1 MERVEKTIEV
11 SRPLR
16 TVYNQWTQ
24 FEDFPEFMAGVKEVR
39 QIDDTH
45 VHWHAEI
52 WGKDK
57 EWDAEIVEQVPDQCI
72 AWRSTSGAYNAGTV
86 RFEPL
91 GPDRTCVRLE
101 MEYEPEGVVENVADA
116 VGIFSA
122 RVQHTVEDF
131 KDFIE
136 HRGQPT
142 GAWRGE
148 VHSGQKVGEGAAPD
162 NPDGDMGDDRIPGAG
177 TGATAGSRGTEG
189 TGGAA
194 YTNPGGSTGRLE
206 RDPNVN
212 ARGTAGK
219 RTRTI
224 SRQQGH
230 APGHAEADVP
240 NDAWPFK
247 QDIKKP

>member
-11 SRPLR
+11 GRPLR

-91 GPDRTCVRLE
+91 GPDRTSVRLE
-101 MEYEPEGVVENVADA
+101 MAYEPEGVVENVADA

-131 KDFIE
+131 KEFIE
-136 HRGQPT
+136 HRNQPT

-148 VHSGQKVGEGAAPD
+148 VHSGLKVNGGAAPE
-162 NPDGDMGDDRIPGAG
+162 NPDGDMGDDRVPGAG
-177 TGATAGSRGTEG
+177 TGATAGSSGTE
-189 TGGAA
+189 
-194 YTNPGGSTGRLE
+194 GRLE

-224 SRQQGH
+224 SRQRGH
-230 APGHAEADVP
+230 AAGHAEADVP
-240 NDAWPFK
+240 NDAWPF
-247 QDIKKP
+247 QQEIKKP

>member
-11 SRPLR
+11 GRPLR

-101 MEYEPEGVVENVADA
+101 MTYEPEGVVENVADA

-122 RVQHTVEDF
+122 RVQHTV
-131 KDFIE
+131 
-136 HRGQPT
+136 GT
-142 GAWRGE
+142 
-148 VHSGQKVGEGAAPD
+148 S
-162 NPDGDMGDDRIPGAG
+162 RISSS
-177 TGATAGSRGTEG
+177 TAGSR
-189 TGGAA
+189 
-194 YTNPGGSTGRLE
+194 P
-206 RDPNVN
+206 
-212 ARGTAGK
+212 ARGVARCTAGRRWREK
-219 RTRTI
+219 LRPVIPTATWATMGYPGVERAPPPDRAGPPAAAARPTPIPAGPPAGSSPTRT
-224 SRQQGH
+224 
-230 APGHAEADVP
+230 
-240 NDAWPFK
+240 
-247 QDIKKP
+247 